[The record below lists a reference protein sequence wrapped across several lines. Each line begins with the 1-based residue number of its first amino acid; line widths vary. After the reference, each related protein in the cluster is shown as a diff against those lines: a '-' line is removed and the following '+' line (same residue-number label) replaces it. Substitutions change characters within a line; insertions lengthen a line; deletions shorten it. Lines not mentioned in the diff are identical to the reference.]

1 MEKKYAAP
9 TTYGA
14 SKFEIMTD
22 ELHAKKIAVVETLE
36 DAVLMAASSD
46 LLDALYTALP
56 YVEDAIEDPCYKKAS
71 VKDAVKKILAA
82 IQKAEGKA

>member
-22 ELHAKKIAVVETLE
+22 ELHAKKVAVVETLE
-36 DAVLMAASSD
+36 DAVLMSTAPELLEKLKALVGLAKYRGGHLDEYKAAIT
-46 LLDALYTALP
+46 DA
-56 YVEDAIEDPCYKKAS
+56 DAIIA
-71 VKDAVKKILAA
+71 
-82 IQKAEGKA
+82 KAEGKA